1 MSRRGAL
8 RAGGGT
14 SLGLLL
20 GASSP
25 AGPGTGVAGSETLA
39 ACGGGPLAALLG
51 GQGLDAREFGAK
63 FDGTSDDSEAL
74 QRAIDAAH
82 EQRRALRL
90 PGGTAILGRPLDLKR
105 RDVAIIG
112 EGMTATA
119 LRAGRALPM
128 LVDVEETEDRIV
140 SPFALMRLTLDGAKV
155 TERNLAVR
163 YRHHSWL
170 FELQSMSADV
180 GVWERDCW
188 LSRRYGCR
196 AVDHR
201 IGWHLVGANHSSL
214 FEACTITACR
224 EGHLLIGNQGSAPD
238 GNAALVLRNCDIEFG
253 EGHAIEVAVAANV
266 LFEGCYLGENI
277 GGDVLR
283 NQGFVLVRGG
293 AFFFGGGA
301 GLGIRPLAGMANLEH
316 VSINAQAGGI
326 ATLVNLAPAEAAVA
340 HGQVSITDAN
350 ANLPVGGDPVLQG
363 DPLARLAMPV
373 FAPRLGRD
381 WQGWGQNATIREE
394 RSPEGLPDGREV
406 TCSRATAPGAQFGLR
421 ASLSATRWR
430 ESLPVYLACVYRSS
444 APWELRLR
452 TPGQDAAH
460 SMIVVPASPTR
471 ATYVNVSIMAPADP
485 FSIIEAAMPATPG
498 ARLGLQEIAL
508 GDGAAFRTP
517 AGNLKTLGLA
527 Q

>member
-8 RAGGGT
+8 RTGGGT

-25 AGPGTGVAGSETLA
+25 AAGAASSGALA
-39 ACGGGPLAALLG
+39 ACGGAPLANLLY
-51 GQGLDAREFGAK
+51 GQALDAREFGAK
-63 FDGTSDDSEAL
+63 FDGVSDDSEAL

-82 EQRRALRL
+82 EQRRALCL
-90 PGGTAILGRPLDLKR
+90 PGGTAILGRSLDLKR

-128 LVDVEETEDRIV
+128 LIDVEETEDRIV
-140 SPFALMRLTLDGAKV
+140 SPFALMRLTLDGAKI

-170 FELQSMSADV
+170 FELQSISADV

-196 AVDHR
+196 VVDHR
-201 IGWHLVGANHSSL
+201 MGWHLVGANHSSL

-238 GNAALVLRNCDIEFG
+238 GNAALVFRNCDIEFG
-253 EGHAIEVAVAANV
+253 EGHAVEVAVAGNA

-293 AFFFGGGA
+293 AFFFGGGS
-301 GLGIRPLAGMANLEH
+301 GVGIRPLAGMANLEH

-326 ATLVNLAPAEAAVA
+326 ATLVNLASAEAAVP

-350 ANLPVGGDPVLQG
+350 ANLPVGGEPVLQG
-363 DPLARLAMPV
+363 DPLARVAMPV

-381 WQGWGQNATIREE
+381 WQGWRQDATIREE
-394 RSPEGLPDGREV
+394 RSPGGLPDGREV
-406 TCSRATAPGAQFGLR
+406 TCSGAAGPGAQFGLR
-421 ASLSATRWR
+421 AALSASRWR
-430 ESLPVYLACVYRSS
+430 EALPIYLACVYRSS
-444 APWELRLR
+444 APFELRLR
-452 TPGQDAAH
+452 APNMDAAH
-460 SMIVVPASPTR
+460 SMIIVPASPSR
-471 ATYVNVSIMAPADP
+471 ATYVNVSIMAPANP
-485 FSIIEAAMPATPG
+485 FTTIEAVMPAVPG

-508 GDGAAFRTP
+508 GDGTAIRTP
-517 AGNLKTLGLA
+517 AGNLKTLALA